1 MKHNGWT
8 TAIEEAGIATSGMS
22 ESFLH
27 VSNIAKTRRVHQIT
41 ACALFKLMKAA
52 YEDDME
58 EEDLNF
64 DDWCSKK
71 CGEQPSFMYWF
82 MVLELELSLLTF
94 IRSFRE
100 GNFDAYRK
108 SIEKLMPYFFANDN
122 IHYSRWLTIHLHD
135 MITLSDCHPDVY
147 EEFQRGHFALHKSQR
162 AFSGMA
168 LDQVHEQNNAV
179 VKSDGGAIG
188 ITENPS
194 ALLRWMT
201 AGPEVCQLVTDYEEK
216 SKGQDKEQILHHE
229 DIPSAQK
236 RFHNEVLN
244 LSASIEELG
253 NPFLE
258 ESGEFLTLDSKII
271 SRSQNLYSFK
281 AKGDDQFR
289 SFRTCQHNFYD
300 PIKKNK
306 ILLFE
311 NGTTQRTHTHT
322 LKEKNVKQDRALFC
336 MHIHTVL
343 SCTFSAI
350 SG

>member
-1 MKHNGWT
+1 
-8 TAIEEAGIATSGMS
+8 
-22 ESFLH
+22 
-27 VSNIAKTRRVHQIT
+27 
-41 ACALFKLMKAA
+41 
-52 YEDDME
+52 
-58 EEDLNF
+58 
-64 DDWCSKK
+64 
-71 CGEQPSFMYWF
+71 
-82 MVLELELSLLTF
+82 
-94 IRSFRE
+94 
-100 GNFDAYRK
+100 
-108 SIEKLMPYFFANDN
+108 MPYFFANDN

-306 ILLFE
+306 ILLVE
-311 NGTTQRTHTHT
+311 NATTQQTHTHT
-322 LKEKNVKQDRALFC
+322 LKEKNVKQDRALFANLFIVC
-336 MHIHTVL
+336 QSRQLDLNDFFKYENQQFPPVLSNHGEQYCTQKADLISAMEELVETEQDQPQADQLLVDGSALVYSVRPTKDTFQEYAEVNFCQKSTVL
-343 SCTFSAI
+343 PRSMF
-350 SG
+350 GLM